1 MSRDDAQPV
10 VSGLSC
16 LLLAAAFAAGLLH
29 LGVRL
34 KEVQIDDSADYS
46 YANARQSVRRVQ
58 TAGVRGCI
66 VDRRGRVLA
75 ANRRSISVVCQPT
88 VFQKRTW

>member
-1 MSRDDAQPV
+1 MNRDEQPV

-16 LLLAAAFAAGLLH
+16 LVLAAVFAAGLLH

-34 KEVQIDDSADYS
+34 KEVQVDDSADYS

-58 TAGVRGCI
+58 TAGVRGRI
-66 VDRRGRVLA
+66 LDRKGSLA
-75 ANRRSISVVCQPT
+75 IR
-88 VFQKRTW
+88 